1 LKDLVIGQAKINE
14 NLTKKLS
21 YNDKIIENIN
31 AKLETLCSSVKGQTS
46 FNKMIETQ
54 IAASI
59 LVIDTEGILG
69 QPETST
75 EFVHAN
81 GL

>member
-1 LKDLVIGQAKINE
+1 MNM
-14 NLTKKLS
+14 KLS

-31 AKLETLCSSVKGQTS
+31 AKLETLCSSVKSQMS

-59 LVIDTEGILG
+59 LVTDTERIPW
-69 QPETST
+69 QSETST
-75 EFVHAN
+75 KFVHAATKN
-81 GL
+81 EGRKVLPTDYKC

>member
-31 AKLETLCSSVKGQTS
+31 AKLETLCSSVKS
-46 FNKMIETQ
+46 HKNFNKMIGWPTTG
-54 IAASI
+54 AGAPGCGRT
-59 LVIDTEGILG
+59 LPKACWPRPLG
-69 QPETST
+69 
-75 EFVHAN
+75 N
-81 GL
+81 G